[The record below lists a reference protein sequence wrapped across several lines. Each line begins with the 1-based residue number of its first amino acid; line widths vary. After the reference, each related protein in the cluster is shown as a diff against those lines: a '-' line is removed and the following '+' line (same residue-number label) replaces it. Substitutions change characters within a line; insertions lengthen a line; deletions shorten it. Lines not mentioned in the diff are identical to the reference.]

1 MEYNFVD
8 DGTKEE
14 EGRKKWSTS
23 IAFQGSELS
32 EERTKERSER
42 AAGEGNRDGGG
53 GDGDEMCKTPSS
65 SMIGD

>member
-1 MEYNFVD
+1 MEYNFV

-42 AAGEGNRDGGG
+42 AAGEGNRDG
-53 GDGDEMCKTPSS
+53 DEMCKTPSS